1 MGSDISCR
9 LGDTKH
15 TTSGSNSQEQT
26 SGWFLKTEWHIINN
40 LFWKIQLS
48 DSNLHSHPYANLME
62 SQMTVIEYDSPT
74 QPFSLFLEKDYVC
87 LLMNLVLNLV
97 DLFHVLIHSD
107 LTVQPRLRIIVVY
120 LCSVH
125 IWCLRV
131 YSSKIILLPYA
142 FWEEESVL
150 NVASFSSCTSYTRS
164 KQYKTM

>member
-1 MGSDISCR
+1 
-9 LGDTKH
+9 
-15 TTSGSNSQEQT
+15 
-26 SGWFLKTEWHIINN
+26 
-40 LFWKIQLS
+40 
-48 DSNLHSHPYANLME
+48 
-62 SQMTVIEYDSPT
+62 MTVIDYDSPT
-74 QPFSLFLEKDYVC
+74 QPFSLFLEKDHVC

-120 LCSVH
+120 LCSVL

-131 YSSKIILLPYA
+131 YSSKITLLPYA